1 MNQKSYTVK
10 LRDLTED
17 DHPFGNVQGKATF
30 RRLLDVVEAHPQ
42 YSIFGISLAEIEA
55 TDASFPRESVVAVA
69 KLFKGE
75 RGFFLKDVK
84 NRDLLDNWSYAAQAK
99 DQPLTVWT
107 GDDFEVI
114 GPEISSSAQE
124 LMACVLTKGSITASW
139 AAETLKISVPNAS
152 TKLKKLLD
160 QGYILRTEETAESGG
175 IEYVY
180 QAIGQS
186 A

>member
-1 MNQKSYTVK
+1 MNQKTLIVK
-10 LRDLTED
+10 LLDLTGD

-30 RRLLDVVEAHPQ
+30 RMLLEIVEANPQ
-42 YSIFGISLAEIEA
+42 ALVFGISLDGIEA

-84 NRDLLDNWSYAAQAK
+84 NRDLLDNWRYAALAK
-99 DQPLTVWT
+99 EQPLTVWSNN
-107 GDDFEVI
+107 GYEVI
-114 GPEISSSAQE
+114 GPELSPSTAE
-124 LMACVLTKGSITASW
+124 LLGCVLSSRSITTAK
-139 AAETLKISVPNAS
+139 AADLLKISVPNAS

-160 QGYILRTEETAESGG
+160 SGYVLRAEEAAESGG
-175 IEYVY
+175 IEFMY
-180 QAIGQS
+180 QAIAES